1 MSTIRLLVVEHHA
14 LFRRG
19 LSDLLAECLSVQV
32 VGEAIDAAEAVRA
45 AGALQ
50 PDMILLNDHLPGV
63 AGINE
68 TLLKLSAAAPRAK
81 LVLLAANEEEPHLD
95 AVFQAR
101 ANSYLAKT
109 IEGDMLLDVIHRV
122 MRGELVISP
131 ELVPHLAFKLRTAD
145 MQGEATVSGEHTED
159 LHGTDRLSAREQ
171 DVLQHV
177 ARGFSNKA
185 IARALHISDAT
196 VKAHVTNIMRKLGV
210 SSRVQV
216 AIVAHAGHGWAGSSL
231 PSSGQFVQ

>member
-1 MSTIRLLVVEHHA
+1 MSTIRLLVVEHHP

-19 LSDLLAECLSVQV
+19 LLALLAGCHSVEV
-32 VGEAIDAAEAVRA
+32 VGEAVDSTEAVRA
-45 AGALQ
+45 AGALH

-63 AGINE
+63 SGINQ
-68 TLLKLSAAAPRAK
+68 TLLKLSAAAPHAK
-81 LVLLAANEEEPHLD
+81 LVLLASNEEGPHLD

-109 IEGDMLLDVIHRV
+109 IEGDMLLGVIHRV
-122 MRGELVISP
+122 MRGELVVSP
-131 ELVPHLAFKLRTAD
+131 ELLPRLVSKLRNAD
-145 MQGEATVSGEHTED
+145 MRDEAPASGEHTED
-159 LHGTDRLSAREQ
+159 LQGTDRLSAREQ

-185 IARALHISDAT
+185 IGRALHISDAT
-196 VKAHVTNIMRKLGV
+196 VKAHLTNIMRKLGV

-216 AIVAHAGHGWAGSSL
+216 AIVAHAGHGWTGSSP
-231 PSSGQFVQ
+231 PSSGHFIQ